1 MSKDEHNAPG
11 FYYLV
16 KWRRHDLV
24 EREDFHERIVAA
36 DQSSLTISDQPVY
49 KPYEL
54 YVLAVNRMGEAVSPP
69 RMVVGYS
76 SEDGKGR
83 SLWKC
88 GVSAVAASVKCYQ
101 GTVRL
106 RLFIH

>member
-1 MSKDEHNAPG
+1 MPKDEHNAPG

-24 EREDFHERIVAA
+24 EQQEFFERIIAA

-69 RMVVGYS
+69 KMVVSYS
-76 SEDGKGR
+76 SEDGEIAVLTSTVWMWLKKALLR
-83 SLWKC
+83 YQEELK
-88 GVSAVAASVKCYQ
+88 VSC
-101 GTVRL
+101 
-106 RLFIH
+106 